1 MADIP
6 GPSTLVLQDEN
17 CNKENL
23 DTNFEPERK
32 KLKTEINLKEKDNKL
47 EDRLSG
53 ILCCAVCLDLPRTC
67 FQCTNGHLMCA
78 GCYNHLLADARL
90 KDETATCP
98 NCRCEIN
105 KNSCTRN
112 LAVEKAVSEL
122 PSLCQYCSCQLPRN
136 QVDHHQR
143 ELCLERHTCCKYS
156 RIGCP
161 WQGPFHELASHE
173 QSCIHPNKS
182 GDDIMNAL
190 SLVDKQKEEELRV
203 YSNLYC
209 LLSYEKVTFNDLQLK
224 PYRTDDFITRLYYE
238 TSRFSAFN
246 HQWVIKA
253 RINNDKP
260 TQSVTRSMSYQ
271 LVLKGK
277 VTNPIQ
283 LKFIALKGPYGDM
296 KVNPAIYM
304 FEFSPENVETEYFD
318 LPIVSSLECNKLLA
332 SKTINLR
339 VIMVHLQ

>member
-32 KLKTEINLKEKDNKL
+32 KLKTDINLKEKDNKL

-143 ELCLERHTCCKYS
+143 ELCLERWVHMYANIASGVC
-156 RIGCP
+156 
-161 WQGPFHELASHE
+161 LAY
-173 QSCIHPNKS
+173 IH
-182 GDDIMNAL
+182 
-190 SLVDKQKEEELRV
+190 
-203 YSNLYC
+203 
-209 LLSYEKVTFNDLQLK
+209 
-224 PYRTDDFITRLYYE
+224 
-238 TSRFSAFN
+238 
-246 HQWVIKA
+246 
-253 RINNDKP
+253 
-260 TQSVTRSMSYQ
+260 RS
-271 LVLKGK
+271 
-277 VTNPIQ
+277 
-283 LKFIALKGPYGDM
+283 
-296 KVNPAIYM
+296 
-304 FEFSPENVETEYFD
+304 
-318 LPIVSSLECNKLLA
+318 
-332 SKTINLR
+332 
-339 VIMVHLQ
+339 